1 MKKQAYISPTV
12 EVENIFENESILAAS
27 VVTGIILS
35 EEEADETDIMS
46 RMYSDD
52 IDFSELDL

>member
-12 EVENIFENESILAAS
+12 EVEKIFENESILAAS

-46 RMYSDD
+46 RMYSND